1 MPWRPDG
8 KRRHELPEHA
18 SQYSRSQEG
27 RTSACG
33 CGRRN
38 RSMKPPMNDLTK
50 NILLWL
56 VVAVIVVLAYQS
68 LSPRLAG
75 SEQQMSYSE
84 FVQQVKNDNVSSITI
99 SANMPPV
106 ITGTLKD
113 GSSLRILFAPPSAP
127 AMLAQIESQRGK
139 KARASGYAVSSLMR
153 LIIDWLPLI
162 LVFGLLFYTFRQLHS
177 GAGGLG

>member
-1 MPWRPDG
+1 
-8 KRRHELPEHA
+8 
-18 SQYSRSQEG
+18 
-27 RTSACG
+27 
-33 CGRRN
+33 
-38 RSMKPPMNDLTK
+38 MKPPMNDLTK

-106 ITGTLKD
+106 ITGKLKD
-113 GSSLRILFAPPSAP
+113 GSSLRTVLP
-127 AMLAQIESQRGK
+127 AVGDNALLPLLESHRVKTTQQPGDN
-139 KARASGYAVSSLMR
+139 GFSLMR
-153 LIIDWLPLI
+153 LIIDWLPFI
-162 LVFGLLFYTFRQLHS
+162 LVFGLLFYIFRRCS
-177 GAGGLG
+177 RVRAGAGR